1 MKRWTWMLAGLAVL
15 GLAAAVA
22 WYASQPHNAAAQLAR
37 ARAAEA
43 RGAVELARL
52 KASGKPED
60 AARAAHLLE
69 RTLADYARVGE
80 RYPSAPERGD
90 ADFRILQLR
99 DENATGPQARVDL
112 IRDFLKTHP
121 GSPHAA
127 DLRWRAATIIQQDL
141 RAPLE
146 AIRELEAF
154 AADFPQDE
162 RAAEALFRVGTIHEE
177 IREFNRALSA
187 YRRVAAEHPKSRFAD
202 EAQFRAGN
210 LLAEKM
216 EKRGEAAEEFRKLE
230 RRSPAGRFASAASG
244 ARRRLEG
251 EAATDEGRGYGRD
264 YYGGVREVM
273 EMDRWAREFDTP
285 LARRLRGQRVDVLH
299 ADVRTRIAPAD
310 HMVTTTARLTV
321 RADAGLTDVL
331 VLRLGAPLGV
341 TACRVDG
348 TSVAVARQDDYALI
362 DVGNAPAAPGAE
374 VGVEL
379 VLEGRDAGSWGP
391 DIITTR
397 SVLLIGDK
405 WFPTGNF
412 GDGFTADLA
421 VTVPADH
428 TARAPGVDVGPEPA
442 GDGHQTWRFR
452 QELPMFNYA
461 LATGPYTRRSVPFA
475 SVDGRTIEIAA
486 GVLPG
491 TPDSFIDGYL
501 REMPEVLRFFESR
514 LGPFPHPRQ
523 EMAEVDRFP
532 GGYGAPGLVLMGTS
546 TFETT
551 GIPAA
556 FIAHEIAHAWFGNL
570 LGLDLSPDSIPWLS
584 EGFAQYWDALYY
596 EHAQGRDAFVRHM
609 RTLAENYYR
618 ALTALDDRPIRTT
631 IWGDPIY
638 QTLAYDKGAF
648 VLHALRGV
656 MGDEAFFGAMRD
668 FVRAGRER
676 VVTVAMFRE
685 AVEKRHGRP
694 MGWFFEQWLDK
705 PGIPRYRVNSAERV
719 TTGTAAGRHAVRVGI
734 EQVDKVF
741 RMPVELEVATESGGE
756 RFRVEVDDAFSTHV
770 LETTAPATRVV
781 IDPDYWVLKHP
792 RANEWSAEARD
803 EADTA
808 P

>member
-1 MKRWTWMLAGLAVL
+1 MKRTTWILVVLVAL

-22 WYASQPHNAAAQLAR
+22 WYASRPHNAAAQLAR

-43 RGAVELARL
+43 RGAVEISRL
-52 KASGKPED
+52 RASGKPDD
-60 AARAAHLLE
+60 AALAAQVLE
-69 RTLADYARVGE
+69 RTLAGYARVGE
-80 RYPSAPERGD
+80 KYPSAPERGE
-90 ADFRILQLR
+90 ADYRILQLR
-99 DENATGPQARVDL
+99 DEAATGPQARVQI
-112 IRDFLKTHP
+112 IRDFLKAHP
-121 GSPHAA
+121 ETTHAA
-127 DLRWRAATIIQQDL
+127 DLRWRVATLTQQEL

-162 RAAEALFRVGTIHEE
+162 RTAEARFRIGAIYEE
-177 IREFNRALSA
+177 IREYDRALAA
-187 YRRVAAEHPKSRFAD
+187 YRRVVADHPKSRFAD
-202 EAQFRAGN
+202 EAQYRAGN

-216 EKRGEAAEEFRKLE
+216 EKREEAAEEYRKLE
-230 RRSPAGRFASAASG
+230 QRSPAGRFSSAASG

-251 EAATDEGRGYGRD
+251 EAAGDESRSYGRD

-273 EMDRWAREFDTP
+273 EIDRWALEFDTP
-285 LARRLRGQRVDVLH
+285 LARRLRGQNVDVLH
-299 ADVRTRIAPAD
+299 ADVRTRIAPSD
-310 HMVTTTARLTV
+310 HLVTTTARLTM

-331 VLRLGAPLGV
+331 VLQLGAPLEV
-341 TACRVDG
+341 TVCRVGG
-348 TSVAVARQDDYALI
+348 TSTPLTRQDDYALI
-362 DVGNAPAAPGAE
+362 DMKDAPAAPGSE
-374 VGVEL
+374 VAVEL
-379 VLEGRDAGSWGP
+379 ELGGHNPDSWGA

-397 SVLLIGDK
+397 SVLMIGRN
-405 WFPTGNF
+405 WFPLGNF
-412 GDGFTADLA
+412 GDGFTADVSVL
-421 VTVPADH
+421 VPPEH
-428 TARAPGVDVGPEPA
+428 SARAPGVELGPEPA
-442 GDGHQTWRFR
+442 GDDLTVWRFR
-452 QELPMFNYA
+452 QELPMYNYA
-461 LATGPYTRRSVPFA
+461 LATGPYVRRAVPFT
-475 SVDGRTIEIAA
+475 SVDGRTFDIAA
-486 GVLPG
+486 SVLPG
-491 TPDSFIDGYL
+491 TPESFIDGYL
-501 REMPEVLRFFESR
+501 AEMPRVIRFFESS

-523 EMAEVDRFP
+523 EMAQVDRFP
-532 GGYGAPGLVLMGTS
+532 GGYGAPGLVLMGTA

-551 GIPAA
+551 GIPAS

-596 EHAQGRDAFVRHM
+596 EHAQGREAFVRHM

-631 IWGDPIY
+631 LWGDPIY

-668 FVRAGRER
+668 FVQAGRGR

-685 AVEKRHGRP
+685 AVEKHHGEP

-719 TTGTAAGRHAVRVGI
+719 TTGTTTGRNTVRVGI

-741 RMPVELEVATESGGE
+741 RMPVELEVATESGSE
-756 RFRVEVDDAFSTHV
+756 RFRVEVDDAFTTHV
-770 LETTAPATRVV
+770 LETTAPATRVLV
-781 IDPDYWVLKHP
+781 DPDYWVLKHP
-792 RANEWSAEARD
+792 RANEWTAEVRG
-803 EADTA
+803 EGTGL